1 MLKYLNLNSDLP
13 ILLFEELINHMA
25 KISIPLM
32 NTTRTLCIEMIS
44 LLLL

>member
-25 KISIPLM
+25 KISYPINEYDQ
-32 NTTRTLCIEMIS
+32 NTVSRND
-44 LLLL
+44 